1 MSDSPF
7 FQFYPSDWLAGT
19 RGLTAAETGVYI
31 TLVAMMYEA
40 EGPVPNDPKRLARLC
55 GSTPATF
62 SKIVGG
68 LLDTGKITEDERGF
82 SNRRVEIEIKKRA
95 EKRSAAS
102 ASANARWQKTVENQ
116 QTENANAS
124 SPQCERNANQK
135 PDTRE
140 EEDIPPSA
148 GETPPIRPVEVDPVN
163 KATWDLGIKL
173 LAPSGDKAAVKS
185 ARSNIGRWLKGR
197 KPLDVLAALSAA
209 QQAGTHDPLPYVEAT
224 LKNGGATR
232 PGKTSNPDRWID
244 PATGRGVEQFHPHA
258 VCMGNGWWCR
268 PGEEVEWYKNTNE
281 LRPDKRT
288 RERQDAEVRSALSGC
303 I

>member
-1 MSDSPF
+1 MSESPF

-124 SPQCERNANQK
+124 DPQCERNANQK

-140 EEDIPPSA
+140 EKGQPNGCHKKPAARSCQIPADFQIGDAGTDYAKSKGMPAEAIPVEFERFVTHHKAKGSRFKDWGRAWQSWCQRYTPRSNVVTLPARTALPA
-148 GETPPIRPVEVDPVN
+148 GEMDMGGGWTWVPGEPVEYNRATGEFRDSKPIRDRRM
-163 KATWDLGIKL
+163 A
-173 LAPSGDKAAVKS
+173 
-185 ARSNIGRWLKGR
+185 
-197 KPLDVLAALSAA
+197 
-209 QQAGTHDPLPYVEAT
+209 EAEI
-224 LKNGGATR
+224 AM
-232 PGKTSNPDRWID
+232 
-244 PATGRGVEQFHPHA
+244 RG
-258 VCMGNGWWCR
+258 C
-268 PGEEVEWYKNTNE
+268 
-281 LRPDKRT
+281 L
-288 RERQDAEVRSALSGC
+288 
-303 I
+303 